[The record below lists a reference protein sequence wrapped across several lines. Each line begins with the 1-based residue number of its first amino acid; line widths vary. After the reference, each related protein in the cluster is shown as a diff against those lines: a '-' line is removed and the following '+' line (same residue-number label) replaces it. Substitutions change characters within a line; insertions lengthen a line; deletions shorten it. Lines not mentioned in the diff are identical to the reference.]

1 MKTAGFSLLELLVV
15 VAIVAIMASAA
26 VPGTSRWLSNQR
38 LTSSAQAVSRGL
50 AHARGEAIK
59 TGNVWIAFFG
69 SDASGSSLS
78 DSNGD
83 TVPIL
88 LLDDGRPGDPGQNC
102 RIDSGETIVALTMDR
117 DAGFGLSFSNAKVP
131 TDTGTG
137 TLSSG
142 STFTNGAGGA
152 ASWVMFRPQG
162 TPMAF
167 NGACALG
174 GVGSG
179 GGGIYLTNG
188 NRDMAV
194 VVTPLGSS
202 RVHRWASD
210 GASWS
215 D

>member
-1 MKTAGFSLLELLVV
+1 MKTAGFSLIEIVVV
-15 VAIVAIMASAA
+15 VAVAAIVAAAA
-26 VPGTSRWLSNQR
+26 VPSTARWLSNSR
-38 LTSSAQAVSRGL
+38 LNTSAQAVGSAL

-69 SDASGSSLS
+69 TDASGGALT

-88 LLDDGRPGDPGQNC
+88 LLDDGRPGDATQNC
-102 RIDSGETIVALTMDR
+102 QVDTGENIVALTMEP
-117 DAGFGLSFSNAKVP
+117 DAAFGISEATSKVT
-131 TDTGTG
+131 TDIGTG

-152 ASWVMFRPQG
+152 ASWVMFRPEG
-162 TPMAF
+162 RPVAF
-167 NGACALG
+167 NNACALG

-188 NRDMAV
+188 NRDMGI
-194 VVTPLGSS
+194 VVTPLGAT
-202 RVHRWASD
+202 RVYQWSSD
-210 GASWS
+210 GGSWS
-215 D
+215 E